1 MALNPEGKN
10 LFAWR
15 SERSVLAPRLT
26 MLPMIRAET
35 PNLDAHGS
43 LVRNFSERRP
53 DSTGGTRRKNVLWS
67 GGRKEEMSCF
77 GRKERKSCDSTWSK
91 GAEVRDKSCHGTNL
105 LPKIGK

>member
-43 LVRNFSERRP
+43 LVRNFSERR
-53 DSTGGTRRKNVLWS
+53 
-67 GGRKEEMSCF
+67 
-77 GRKERKSCDSTWSK
+77 
-91 GAEVRDKSCHGTNL
+91 
-105 LPKIGK
+105 